1 MTVGLTRR
9 GDLLD
14 GRWFLGIVFGLTAGY
29 ERFLF
34 FNSGECGDGP
44 HERKPTPPLAALT
57 PPPPPPLG
65 ADWLSWRLVLAIQ
78 WVFPA
83 LTVIGLFMVTD
94 SPVFQLKKGRTS
106 QALATLTR
114 LYPRETTE
122 RVRARLATI
131 QHGVAIEQEAAA
143 SQRDVSVRDLF
154 GNGVDRRRTMITI
167 GTWIVFQAGGG
178 WCGRGR
184 PGLAGRA
191 DGDCGGPGPPSQAA
205 RSPRR
210 DCTF

>member
-1 MTVGLTRR
+1 MRWGLMGKEELFGVVG
-9 GDLLD
+9 
-14 GRWFLGIVFGLTAGY
+14 LGIVFGLTAGY

-34 FNSGECGDGP
+34 FNSGECGRP
-44 HERKPTPPLAALT
+44 SRETPRNLTTLALAHALA
-57 PPPPPPLG
+57 PPPT
-65 ADWLSWRLVLAIQ
+65 DWLSWRLVLAIQ
-78 WVFPA
+78 WVFPV
-83 LTVIGLFMVTD
+83 LTVIGLLMVTD

-178 WCGRGR
+178 CAVARG
-184 PGLAGRA
+184 
-191 DGDCGGPGPPSQAA
+191 
-205 RSPRR
+205 
-210 DCTF
+210 